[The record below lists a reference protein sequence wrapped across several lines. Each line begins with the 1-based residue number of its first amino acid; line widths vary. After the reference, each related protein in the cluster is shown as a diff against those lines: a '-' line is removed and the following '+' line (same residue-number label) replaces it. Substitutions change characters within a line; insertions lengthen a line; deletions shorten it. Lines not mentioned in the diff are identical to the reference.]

1 MRHLSLTFGVLPSR
15 EKFNECWDKTMDGK
29 STFQFGNDERV
40 GNDALTQDE
49 LWDELGRA
57 VSDMGD
63 ENSTEGFVEDSGQ
76 WASAVLSVL
85 GIEWV

>member
-57 VSDMGD
+57 VSDMTD
-63 ENSTEGFVEDSGQ
+63 ENSTVHGAEDAGS